1 MPRCSRTKKFFRS
14 PLNVS
19 STIYFVLKDLYCRH
33 VTLNMNTYLGSIPG
47 ELSFAANSREL
58 ARTRANSR
66 ELRANSPTVRQHRQS
81 AELRRTF
88 AGVRRTFAGVRRSSP
103 GFARVRAHS
112 AANSR
117 TVRQKIRSPEEIYP
131 PLTVVRREQVRGER
145 KFWRTSSPEF
155 FYKWHNSSLPRTS
168 SPPANL
174 CSPRTIVRRELMF
187 AGGELVRRELMSYVH
202 VRHKHPNGRLTTKQ
216 CNLPSSLRAS
226 RMAFTK
232 SIAYRLFV
240 SRCDPAARLLRSRA
254 APPRFAWRAPRRAAA
269 SRQQGLTTLGN
280 ILSRDFSFSSFLGA

>member
-1 MPRCSRTKKFFRS
+1 MAHSFFIVPDKCNQQCSEETSGTLGTSNVKTGLNAASQEMPGKT
-14 PLNVS
+14 
-19 STIYFVLKDLYCRH
+19 FVQTSD
-33 VTLNMNTYLGSIPG
+33 NTGMCYSGSIPG

-131 PLTVVRREQVRGER
+131 PLTVVRRERSSR
-145 KFWRTSSPEF
+145 RT
-155 FYKWHNSSLPRTS
+155 
-168 SPPANL
+168 
-174 CSPRTIVRRELMF
+174 
-187 AGGELVRRELMSYVH
+187 
-202 VRHKHPNGRLTTKQ
+202 
-216 CNLPSSLRAS
+216 
-226 RMAFTK
+226 
-232 SIAYRLFV
+232 
-240 SRCDPAARLLRSRA
+240 
-254 APPRFAWRAPRRAAA
+254 
-269 SRQQGLTTLGN
+269 
-280 ILSRDFSFSSFLGA
+280 

>member
-1 MPRCSRTKKFFRS
+1 MPKLEMTAIFFFHNRCAVGSYFHICRSTKIKKIKV
-14 PLNVS
+14 LNNEVLI
-19 STIYFVLKDLYCRH
+19 STPTNRK
-33 VTLNMNTYLGSIPG
+33 VTNTGSIPG

-131 PLTVVRREQVRGER
+131 PLTVVRREQVRRER
-145 KFWRTSSPEF
+145 SSPMAN
-155 FYKWHNSSLPRTS
+155 YS
-168 SPPANL
+168 SP
-174 CSPRTIVRRELMF
+174 
-187 AGGELVRRELMSYVH
+187 
-202 VRHKHPNGRLTTKQ
+202 
-216 CNLPSSLRAS
+216 
-226 RMAFTK
+226 K
-232 SIAYRLFV
+232 SIFWIR
-240 SRCDPAARLLRSRA
+240 
-254 APPRFAWRAPRRAAA
+254 
-269 SRQQGLTTLGN
+269 
-280 ILSRDFSFSSFLGA
+280 